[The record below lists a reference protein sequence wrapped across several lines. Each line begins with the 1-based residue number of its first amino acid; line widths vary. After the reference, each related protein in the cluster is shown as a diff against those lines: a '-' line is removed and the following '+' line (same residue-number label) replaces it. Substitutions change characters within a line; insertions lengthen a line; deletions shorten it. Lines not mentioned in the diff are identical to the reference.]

1 MILKVFYNFDCFLL
15 RLNGTA
21 VQVSMVSCSVAVLSL
36 VYMVIY
42 TRFEMIL
49 KVFYKFA
56 CFLLRVSAVE
66 VTVVNSCCKQLLS
79 GANIGNTKV
88 PIVE

>member
-1 MILKVFYNFDCFLL
+1 
-15 RLNGTA
+15 
-21 VQVSMVSCSVAVLSL
+21 
-36 VYMVIY
+36 
-42 TRFEMIL
+42 MIL

>member
-15 RLNGTA
+15 RLHGTA

-56 CFLLRVSAVE
+56 CFLLRLHGTAVQVSIVSCSVAV
-66 VTVVNSCCKQLLS
+66 LS
-79 GANIGNTKV
+79 LVYTEIYQV
-88 PIVE
+88 